1 MESSMTDNERGSL
14 ATGSPKREQVKELS
28 QELAVSLW
36 YTYNQHFKVANGYR
50 YFRILIDVLTAIIGG
65 ILTYALIW
73 DGVSTNVMIVL
84 AVTIAVLTGIRSAV
98 KPGRQESRFRQSA
111 NEYKYQFDGVRDFLK
126 LDIEDSARSVDDLAE
141 QYREYNNRRRELNRE
156 APDAGSLWHKYVQW
170 RVGDDGPDDISVT
183 DAEIQKVMG
192 SD

>member
-1 MESSMTDNERGSL
+1 MTDNVRGDLES
-14 ATGSPKREQVKELS
+14 GSPKRDQVKELS

-50 YFRILIDVLTAIIGG
+50 YFRIFIDVVTAVIGG

-73 DGVSTNVMIVL
+73 DGVSTNPMIAL

-98 KPGRQESRFRQSA
+98 KPGKQEIQFRQSA
-111 NEYKYQFDGVRDFLK
+111 NEYKFLFDGVRDFLK
-126 LDIEDSARSVDDLAE
+126 LDIEDSTQPTDELAE
-141 QYREYNNRRRELNRE
+141 QYREYNNRRRELNRD
-156 APDAGSLWHKYVQW
+156 APDAGSLWHRYVQW

-183 DAEIQKVMG
+183 DAEVQKVMG
-192 SD
+192 RD

>member
-1 MESSMTDNERGSL
+1 MTDDVNSSIE
-14 ATGSPKREQVKELS
+14 AGSPKREQVKERS

-50 YFRILIDVLTAIIGG
+50 YCRVSIDVMTAVIGG

-73 DGVSTNVMIVL
+73 DGVSTDVMIAL

-98 KPGRQESRFRQSA
+98 KPGKQESQFRQSA
-111 NEYKYQFDGVRDFLK
+111 NEYKYLFDGVRDFLK
-126 LDIEDSARSVDDLAE
+126 LEIEDPSKSTDELVA
-141 QYREYNNRRRELNRE
+141 QYRDYNNRRRELNRD

-183 DAEIQKVMG
+183 DAEIQKIMG

>member
-1 MESSMTDNERGSL
+1 MTDNVRDDL
-14 ATGSPKREQVKELS
+14 AAGSPKREQVKELS

-50 YFRILIDVLTAIIGG
+50 YFRMSTDVLTAVIGG

-73 DGVSTNVMIVL
+73 DGISTNVMIAL

-98 KPGRQESRFRQSA
+98 KPGRQESQFRQSA
-111 NEYKYQFDGVRDFLK
+111 NEYKYLFDGVRDFLK
-126 LDIEDSARSVDDLAE
+126 LDIEDSARSADELAE
-141 QYREYNNRRRELNRE
+141 EYREYNNQRRELNRE

-192 SD
+192 SN